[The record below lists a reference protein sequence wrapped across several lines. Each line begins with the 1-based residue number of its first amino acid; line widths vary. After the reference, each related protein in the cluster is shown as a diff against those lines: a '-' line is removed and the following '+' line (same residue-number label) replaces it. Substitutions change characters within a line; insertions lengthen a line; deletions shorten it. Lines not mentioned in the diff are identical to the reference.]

1 MKKNDGCGQ
10 SVPISFTLLLRIMK
24 LGLIFLVV
32 LNFSSFAITRAQEKR
47 VSLSMENAE
56 LHQVLKKFKRQT
68 GVRFFYNGERL
79 KKVTPKKVNIHDLE
93 LEKALEEV
101 LEGTD
106 LTWSFWKDVVVIKDR
121 EENPEIKA
129 VTEKEKHLVKG
140 TVRDEKG
147 ESLPGVSVLIKGTSI
162 GTATDIDGRF
172 IFSIPV
178 GKYVLLFSMVG
189 MESKEIVIDNN
200 KEISEI
206 VVVLKLA
213 KNELE
218 DVVVTGIFKKNKES
232 YTGAVST
239 ITEKELKTFGNKNL
253 LTTIGNIDPSFNILS
268 NNEMGSNPNYLPDI
282 QIRGAASLPNLEELQ
297 DNSKTS
303 INLPLIVLDGFEI
316 TLERMM
322 DLDANEVASITLLKD
337 GTSTAIYGSRGANGV
352 VVITTKEPEMG
363 KLALTYNGSV
373 NIEVPDLTEYRLL
386 NAKDKLEL
394 EQLSGYYE
402 SYSPSRDYLLK
413 TKYTSI
419 LADVERGVN
428 TYWLSKPL
436 RTGVGHRHNLRLEGG
451 DKSFRYSASIQYNN
465 VAGVMKDSDRN
476 NFNAGITLTYHHE
489 KLIFQNALTIGLTK
503 SNDSPYGSFS
513 DYTQLNPYWK
523 PYDDNGK
530 IVKLFDNDTDYWG
543 GLSSLP
549 RNPLY
554 NATLHLLKQQ
564 QYTNITDNFSIEWR
578 PFEGF
583 IARGR
588 AGISTQSSESDDF
601 KPAQHTDFE
610 SEQYKTDSG
619 IFRKGRYNYG
629 TSKTYDYDFALT
641 LNYSKIFADKHL
653 LYIGLNVD
661 LTQKKY
667 RNYNFVVEGFVEE
680 TLDFLSAAL
689 QYQENGK
696 PTGSEN
702 ITRWMGIVGNLN
714 YSFDD
719 RYYVDFAYRTDGSSQ
734 FGKDKKFAPFYSAGI
749 GWNIHNEKFMK
760 SVDFID
766 RLKLRTSYGQTGS
779 QNFSAYQA
787 ISTYSYYLNDRYY
800 QWMGAYQKALDNPNL
815 EWQKTDKYNLGIEIN
830 TFNNCLNFIA
840 DFYLEKTS
848 NLLSSLELPLSNG
861 FTSYVEN
868 IGKVENRGYEL
879 KATGFLIRDTERRL
893 IWTLTGSLVHNQDKI
908 VKLSDVLKS
917 EYSKRLLEGGI
928 LPNKVLREGESQ
940 NSIYA
945 VRSMGIDPSTGREMF
960 LKQNGEISY
969 TWDAN
974 DRVYCGVSEPKYR
987 GNFSTMFRWRDLSIN
1002 LSFAYRLGGQ
1012 LYNST
1017 LASKVENAD
1026 KRYNVDERVF
1036 TDRWQKTGDQTLFK
1050 GLNNESSTYATTRF
1064 VQDERTLIGQ
1074 NLYISYEFLNNP
1086 WLQKHLGIQ
1095 TLTLSG
1101 DLSDLFYWSTIK
1113 QERGLSYPFSR
1124 RFSFSLSMRF

>member
-1 MKKNDGCGQ
+1 MKKKRLDDYTSSLCWRKKFLVMRLVYFLMIGFVVLVPTSVSAQNKMISLEIRSETLSSVLMKIKDQ
-10 SVPISFTLLLRIMK
+10 SGVNILYNENVLRDVPCKDMK
-24 LGLIFLVV
+24 L
-32 LNFSSFAITRAQEKR
+32 E
-47 VSLSMENAE
+47 
-56 LHQVLKKFKRQT
+56 
-68 GVRFFYNGERL
+68 
-79 KKVTPKKVNIHDLE
+79 KVTVE
-93 LEKALEEV
+93 EALNRIF
-101 LEGTD
+101 EGTRFGYEV
-106 LTWSFWKDVVVIKDR
+106 SRGVIVIR
-121 EENPEIKA
+121 ERQAKEIIQKS
-129 VTEKEKHLVKG
+129 VKVSG
-140 TVRDEKG
+140 QVSDEKG
-147 ESLPGVSVLIKGTSI
+147 EHLPGVTVLIKGTSI
-162 GTATDIDGRF
+162 GAATDVDGKF
-172 IFSIPV
+172 TFSIPA
-178 GKYVLLFSMVG
+178 GKHVLQFSMVG
-189 MESKEIVIDNN
+189 MESKEIVIDSN
-200 KEISEI
+200 KEIPEI
-206 VVVLKLA
+206 VVVLKPA

-218 DVVVTGIFKKNKES
+218 DVVVTGIFKKSKES
-232 YTGAVST
+232 YTGAVTT

-268 NNEMGSNPNYLPDI
+268 NNEMGSNPNHLPDI

-386 NAKDKLEL
+386 SAKDKLKL

-413 TKYTSI
+413 TKYASI

-489 KLIFQNALTIGLTK
+489 KLIFQNALTIGFTK

-564 QYTNITDNFSIEWR
+564 QYTNITNNFSIEWR

-610 SEQYKTDSG
+610 AEQYKTDSG

-629 TSKTYDYDFALT
+629 SSKNYDYDFALT

-653 LYIGLNVD
+653 LYAGLNVD

-680 TLDFLSAAL
+680 TLDFLSTAL
-689 QYQENGK
+689 QYEENGK

-702 ITRWMGIVGNLN
+702 ITRRMGVVGNLN

-734 FGKDKKFAPFYSAGI
+734 FGSSKRFAPFYSVGL
-749 GWNIHNEKFMK
+749 GWNIHNENFFLDNPY
-760 SVDFID
+760 VN
-766 RLKLRTSYGQTGS
+766 RLKLRASYGMSGS
-779 QNFSAYQA
+779 QQFSSYQA
-787 ISTYSYYLNDRYY
+787 METYSYYTGDRYNI
-800 QWMGAYQKALDNPNL
+800 WMGAYQMALGNKNL
-815 EWQKTDKYNLGIEIN
+815 EWQTTDKYNIGVEGEF
-830 TFNNCLNFIA
+830 FNSRVSVTM
-840 DFYLEKTS
+840 DVYLEKTS
-848 NLLSSLELPLSNG
+848 SLLSSLELPYSNG
-861 FTSYVEN
+861 FDSYTEN
-868 IGKVENRGYEL
+868 IGAVENKGFEL
-879 KATGFLIRDTERRL
+879 AASLWLLRDTERRVM
-893 IWTLTGSLVHNQDKI
+893 WSVTGNLSYNKDKI
-908 VKLSDVLKS
+908 TKLSDAMKAANEKLAKN
-917 EYSKRLLEGGI
+917 GGSN
-928 LPNKVLREGESQ
+928 PNRILREGDSQ
-940 NSIYA
+940 NVIYA
-945 VRSMGIDPSTGREMF
+945 VPSLGIDPSSGEEIF
-960 LKQNGEISY
+960 LKKNGEV
-969 TWDAN
+969 TKLWDSA
-974 DRVYCGVSEPKYR
+974 DRVNCGISEPKYR
-987 GNFSTMFRWRDLSIN
+987 GNLSTMVRYKDLTFNMSFGYRW
-1002 LSFAYRLGGQ
+1002 GGQ
-1012 LYNST
+1012 LYNQT
-1017 LASKVENAD
+1017 LIDRVENAD

-1036 TDRWQKTGDQTLFK
+1036 NDRWQKPGDKTFFK
-1050 GLNNESSTYATTRF
+1050 GINVTTTSNYSSRF
-1064 VQDERTLIGQ
+1064 VQDETSFWCQNMNLTYELRDQKWMRCLGVSVINATIGTG
-1074 NLYISYEFLNNP
+1074 E
-1086 WLQKHLGIQ
+1086 
-1095 TLTLSG
+1095 
-1101 DLSDLFYWSTIK
+1101 LFYWSTIK
-1113 QERGLSYPFSR
+1113 RERGISYPFSR
-1124 RFSFSLSMRF
+1124 QYTMSLSVMF

>member
-1 MKKNDGCGQ
+1 MRLVYFLMIGFVVLVPTSVSAQNKMISLEIRSETLSSVLMKIKDQ
-10 SVPISFTLLLRIMK
+10 SGVNILYNENVLRDVPCKDMK
-24 LGLIFLVV
+24 L
-32 LNFSSFAITRAQEKR
+32 E
-47 VSLSMENAE
+47 
-56 LHQVLKKFKRQT
+56 
-68 GVRFFYNGERL
+68 
-79 KKVTPKKVNIHDLE
+79 KVTVE
-93 LEKALEEV
+93 EALNRIF
-101 LEGTD
+101 EGTRFGYEV
-106 LTWSFWKDVVVIKDR
+106 SRGVIVIR
-121 EENPEIKA
+121 ERQAKEIIQKS
-129 VTEKEKHLVKG
+129 VKVSG
-140 TVRDEKG
+140 QVSDEKG
-147 ESLPGVSVLIKGTSI
+147 EHLPGVTVLIKGTSI
-162 GTATDIDGRF
+162 GAATDVDGKF
-172 IFSIPV
+172 TFSIPA
-178 GKYVLLFSMVG
+178 GKHVLQFSMVG
-189 MESKEIVIDNN
+189 MESKEIVIDSN
-200 KEISEI
+200 KEIPEI
-206 VVVLKLA
+206 VVVL
-213 KNELE
+213 
-218 DVVVTGIFKKNKES
+218 GIFKKSKES
-232 YTGAVST
+232 YTGAVTT

-268 NNEMGSNPNYLPDI
+268 NNEMGSNPNHLPDI

-386 NAKDKLEL
+386 SAKDKLKL

-413 TKYTSI
+413 TKYASI

-489 KLIFQNALTIGLTK
+489 KLIFQNALTIGFTK

-564 QYTNITDNFSIEWR
+564 QYTNITNNFSIEWR

-610 SEQYKTDSG
+610 AEQYKTDSG

-629 TSKTYDYDFALT
+629 SSKNYDYDFALT

-653 LYIGLNVD
+653 LYAGLNVD

-680 TLDFLSAAL
+680 TLDFLSTAL
-689 QYQENGK
+689 QYEENGK

-702 ITRWMGIVGNLN
+702 ITRRMGVVGNLN

-766 RLKLRTSYGQTGS
+766 RLKLRASYGQTGS

-848 NLLSSLELPLSNG
+848 NLN
-861 FTSYVEN
+861 
-868 IGKVENRGYEL
+868 
-879 KATGFLIRDTERRL
+879 
-893 IWTLTGSLVHNQDKI
+893 
-908 VKLSDVLKS
+908 
-917 EYSKRLLEGGI
+917 
-928 LPNKVLREGESQ
+928 
-940 NSIYA
+940 NS
-945 VRSMGIDPSTGREMF
+945 
-960 LKQNGEISY
+960 
-969 TWDAN
+969 
-974 DRVYCGVSEPKYR
+974 
-987 GNFSTMFRWRDLSIN
+987 
-1002 LSFAYRLGGQ
+1002 
-1012 LYNST
+1012 
-1017 LASKVENAD
+1017 
-1026 KRYNVDERVF
+1026 
-1036 TDRWQKTGDQTLFK
+1036 
-1050 GLNNESSTYATTRF
+1050 
-1064 VQDERTLIGQ
+1064 
-1074 NLYISYEFLNNP
+1074 
-1086 WLQKHLGIQ
+1086 
-1095 TLTLSG
+1095 
-1101 DLSDLFYWSTIK
+1101 
-1113 QERGLSYPFSR
+1113 
-1124 RFSFSLSMRF
+1124 

>member
-1 MKKNDGCGQ
+1 MKKKRLDDYTSSLCWRKKFLVMRLVYFLMVGFIVLVPTSVSAQDKMISLEIRSETLSSVLMKIKDQ
-10 SVPISFTLLLRIMK
+10 SGVNILYNENVLRDVPCKDMK
-24 LGLIFLVV
+24 L
-32 LNFSSFAITRAQEKR
+32 E
-47 VSLSMENAE
+47 
-56 LHQVLKKFKRQT
+56 
-68 GVRFFYNGERL
+68 
-79 KKVTPKKVNIHDLE
+79 KVTVE
-93 LEKALEEV
+93 EALNRIF
-101 LEGTD
+101 EGTRFGYEV
-106 LTWSFWKDVVVIKDR
+106 SRGVIVIR
-121 EENPEIKA
+121 ERQAKEIIQKS
-129 VTEKEKHLVKG
+129 VKVSG
-140 TVRDEKG
+140 QVSDEKG
-147 ESLPGVSVLIKGTSI
+147 EHLPGVTVLIKGTSI
-162 GTATDIDGRF
+162 GAATDVDGKF
-172 IFSIPV
+172 TFSIPA
-178 GKYVLLFSMVG
+178 GKHVLQFSMVG
-189 MESKEIVIDNN
+189 MESKEIVIDSN
-200 KEISEI
+200 KEIPEI
-206 VVVLKLA
+206 VVVLKPA

-218 DVVVTGIFKKNKES
+218 DVVVTGIFKKSKES
-232 YTGAVST
+232 YTGAVTT

-268 NNEMGSNPNYLPDI
+268 NNEMGSNPNHLPDI
-282 QIRGAASLPNLEELQ
+282 QIRGTASLPNLEELQ

-386 NAKDKLEL
+386 SAKDKLKL
-394 EQLSGYYE
+394 EQLSGYY
-402 SYSPSRDYLLK
+402 LLK
-413 TKYTSI
+413 TKYASI

-489 KLIFQNALTIGLTK
+489 KLIFQNALTIGFTK

-543 GLSSLP
+543 GLSRLP

-564 QYTNITDNFSIEWR
+564 QYTNITNNFSIEWR

-610 SEQYKTDSG
+610 AEQYKTDSG

-629 TSKTYDYDFALT
+629 SSKNYDYDFALT

-653 LYIGLNVD
+653 LYAGLNVD

-680 TLDFLSAAL
+680 TLDFLSTAL
-689 QYQENGK
+689 QYEENGK

-702 ITRWMGIVGNLN
+702 ITRRMGVVGNLN

-766 RLKLRTSYGQTGS
+766 RLKLRASYGQTGS

-868 IGKVENRGYEL
+868 IGKVKNRGFEL

-893 IWTLTGSLVHNQDKI
+893 IWTLTGSLVHNKDEI
-908 VKLSDVLKS
+908 VKLSDALKS
-917 EYSKRLLEGGI
+917 EYSKRLLEGGT

-960 LKQNGEISY
+960 LKQNGEVSY

-987 GNFSTMFRWRDLSIN
+987 GNFSTMFRWRDLSLN
-1002 LSFAYRLGGQ
+1002 LSFAYRFGGQ

-1036 TDRWQKTGDQTLFK
+1036 TDRWQKPGDETLFK

-1074 NLYISYEFLNNP
+1074 NLYVSYEFLNNP
-1086 WLQKHLGIQ
+1086 WLQKRLGIR
-1095 TLTLSG
+1095 TLTISG